1 MAVALGVVRR
11 CDEMNMNWC
20 SVGLVGWVR
29 AFSGRF
35 GGFGG
40 VFDGGRDGLGRR
52 VNEARGM
59 RGRLCSCAGVK
70 RACGCGRRGRWVL
83 VRFLCASERSAPQG
97 RPVDWHPVTVNME
110 RRKMLRAV
118 ECA

>member
-1 MAVALGVVRR
+1 MAVALSVVRR

-40 VFDGGRDGLGRR
+40 VFEGGRDGLGRR

-70 RACGCGRRGRWVL
+70 RACGCGRLAGAATGSAGGWIVGGRRPLGSGSVS
-83 VRFLCASERSAPQG
+83 LCVPSPTICPAG
-97 RPVDWHPVTVNME
+97 
-110 RRKMLRAV
+110 
-118 ECA
+118 